1 MLYPY
6 YIEMKYPIKKA
17 HYVGTSVVLTIDPSH
32 VDRLQIDEATF
43 FIQKPVKD
51 GILLQRCK
59 LQFDSNE
66 DLNSIHYDTVTERGT
81 N

>member
-1 MLYPY
+1 
-6 YIEMKYPIKKA
+6 MKYPIKKA

-32 VDRLQIDEATF
+32 VNRLQIDEATF
-43 FIQKPVKD
+43 FIQKPVKG
-51 GILLQRCK
+51 GILMQRCK

-66 DLNSIHYDTVTERGT
+66 GLNSIHNDTADSGT

>member
-1 MLYPY
+1 MPGL
-6 YIEMKYPIKKA
+6 KYPIKKA

-43 FIQKPVKD
+43 FIQKPVKE

-59 LQFDSNE
+59 LQFDDNE
-66 DLNSIHYDTVTERGT
+66 GLNAIHYDAATGSGS